1 MTDLKIFS
9 IYLNNYI
16 LSKINFSNLKY
27 LHGFAHHAVCLRSTP
42 TSFATVGSACGI
54 ATKKQAQPAFG
65 ERLYFSLTLI
75 FYLTCKIKLV
85 LFSTNFILAL
95 FAAGK
100 RTTIKMTNLKI
111 FSIYT
116 FYNSFL
122 LK

>member
-27 LHGFAHHAVCLRSTP
+27 LQGFAHHAVCLRSTP

-65 ERLYFSLTLI
+65 ERLYFSLNLI
-75 FYLTCKIKLV
+75 FYLTCKTKLI

-95 FAAGK
+95 SPQAYFVWFFDSVRLWRAAGK
-100 RTTIKMTNLKI
+100 RTIKN
-111 FSIYT
+111 
-116 FYNSFL
+116 
-122 LK
+122 